1 MIRLLFAVIFM
12 DSCVLKHHG
21 LPSLIQYVVNAQI
34 ILERDPSLFLM
45 YFLFLDDNQISLLE
59 GTIAN

>member
-1 MIRLLFAVIFM
+1 M